1 MSLSSSPSFSSLT
14 SWSMQHINDIFE
26 APSDEESLRAVD
38 TTFSRHVEASVNG
51 KPIQYRDIQRMVLAL
66 RTNSNLTVSWQQA
79 QESPDDAAT
88 NQSGKFNGSYIIK
101 GIQRTLPDSNK
112 WAEFERHK
120 KVEVEIEPLA
130 EDASYDSRKI
140 TRLAFV
146 ATDVRVPHQASL

>member
-1 MSLSSSPSFSSLT
+1 
-14 SWSMQHINDIFE
+14 MQHINDIFE

-79 QESPDDAAT
+79 QESPDDATT
-88 NQSGKFNGSYIIK
+88 NQVISYIYAMLKASMLKAAFYQSGKFNGSYIIK

-120 KVEVEIEPLA
+120 KVEVE
-130 EDASYDSRKI
+130 
-140 TRLAFV
+140 
-146 ATDVRVPHQASL
+146 